1 MSVLD
6 ELVAGALE
14 DQRTRELTVSLE
26 DAVSYTHLSVDK
38 VAVEEPII
46 VRISA

>member
-1 MSVLD
+1 MASMREAIDGASRVEIADYQSVLINF
-6 ELVAGALE
+6 A
-14 DQRTRELTVSLE
+14 
-26 DAVSYTHLSVDK
+26 SVDK

>member
-1 MSVLD
+1 MADYQSVLINF
-6 ELVAGALE
+6 A
-14 DQRTRELTVSLE
+14 
-26 DAVSYTHLSVDK
+26 SVDK

>member
-1 MSVLD
+1 MASMREAIDGASCVLMADYQSVLID
-6 ELVAGALE
+6 FA
-14 DQRTRELTVSLE
+14 
-26 DAVSYTHLSVDK
+26 SVDK